1 MENNDNILK
10 EMQMQLSQLKEK
22 LDGEKIV
29 NDRLLRNAYRKTL
42 NGLQIRA
49 LRQTIIG
56 IIAMVLCL
64 TLLNV
69 GFSTIF
75 VVATE
80 VMLAFCLAATI
91 VINSRL
97 PKMDTDLITAA
108 EGVRRFKKGYRDW
121 LWIGIPLVIIWIAGM
136 GYEIMHNDF
145 FPAAART
152 TMLLGLGVGIVIG
165 GAIGLIMRRSIL
177 NKSDETLAQIE
188 ELRGED

>member
-64 TLLNV
+64 SLINV

-80 VMLAFCLAATI
+80 IMLAFCLVATI

-121 LWIGIPLVIIWIAGM
+121 LWIGIPLVIIWVAGM
-136 GYEIMHNDF
+136 CYEIMHSDF
-145 FPAAART
+145 FPAGART
-152 TMLLGLGVGIVIG
+152 TMILGLGVGIVIG
-165 GAIGLIMRRSIL
+165 GAIGLVMRKSLL

-188 ELRGED
+188 ELRGEN